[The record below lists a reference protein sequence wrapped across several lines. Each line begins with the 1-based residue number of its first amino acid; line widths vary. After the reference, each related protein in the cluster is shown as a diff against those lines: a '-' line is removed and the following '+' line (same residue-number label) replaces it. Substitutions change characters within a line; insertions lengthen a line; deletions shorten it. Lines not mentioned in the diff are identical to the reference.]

1 MTSVHET
8 RSGVQAWV
16 QVHLGRPG
24 YLMAFAG
31 LCVGTLLYFSG
42 SRAAS
47 SGVLAVVFGL
57 LVALPVVNVIAILI
71 EEVRRR
77 DWPFVAAALVVI
89 GLIAY
94 GVFDRIN

>member
-77 DWPFVAAALVVI
+77 DWPFVVAAIAVI

>member
-42 SRAAS
+42 SRAGS
-47 SGVLAVVFGL
+47 SGVLTDVFGL
-57 LVALPVVNVIAILI
+57 LVALPVVNVSGILI
-71 EEVRRR
+71 DEVRRR
-77 DWPFVAAALVVI
+77 DWPFVVAAIAVI

-94 GVFDRIN
+94 GVLDRIS

>member
-1 MTSVHET
+1 MTSEHET

-24 YLMAFAG
+24 YMVAFAG
-31 LCVGTLLYFSG
+31 LCMGTLVYFAG
-42 SRAAS
+42 SREAA

-57 LVALPVVNVIAILI
+57 LVALPVVNVVAILI

-77 DWPFVAAALVVI
+77 DWAFVVAAVVVI